1 MRLGMPT
8 LIEYNTV
15 LDNVKLAKEL
25 GLSFVELNLDLPYCK
40 LNDELKQLSLE
51 NNIEFTVH
59 LSEKLDVGEL
69 DNDLRRAYLK
79 KIETVIQKGAKLNIR
94 KYNLH
99 LDPGIHFSLPDRKIF
114 IYEKYLDE
122 YKRSLYESCIF
133 LNGLAK
139 KFDVEIMFENV
150 KLPNYLK
157 EGFMIVGSFE
167 RLFFTLD
174 MGHDLK
180 NNSGAEEFFLDY
192 NSKKIKHVHIHDF
205 DGKSDHIALGSG
217 FLDAFKKMK
226 LIRKLGVYAVIEV
239 KEKDELVKSVEFLR
253 NKKIVID

>member
-25 GLSFVELNLDLPYCK
+25 GLSFIELNLDLPYCK

-79 KIETVIQKGAKLNIR
+79 KIETVIQEGVKLNIR

-99 LDPGIHFSLPDRKIF
+99 LDPGIHFSLPNRKIF

-122 YKRSLYESCIF
+122 YESSLYESCVF
-133 LNGLAK
+133 
-139 KFDVEIMFENV
+139 FEWF
-150 KLPNYLK
+150 
-157 EGFMIVGSFE
+157 G
-167 RLFFTLD
+167 
-174 MGHDLK
+174 
-180 NNSGAEEFFLDY
+180 
-192 NSKKIKHVHIHDF
+192 
-205 DGKSDHIALGSG
+205 
-217 FLDAFKKMK
+217 
-226 LIRKLGVYAVIEV
+226 
-239 KEKDELVKSVEFLR
+239 
-253 NKKIVID
+253 